1 MAPHLRGLNANPIED
16 GHAAPS
22 VKKMQRMRLAF
33 KVRAAGIAQKH
44 RSLSLAS
51 LVIPLHCQL
60 FTVEVQF
67 LTRIHPVSM
76 VRAAL
81 GAELS

>member
-33 KVRAAGIAQKH
+33 KVGAAGIAKNTEFY
-44 RSLSLAS
+44 RSPAS
-51 LVIPLHCQL
+51 
-60 FTVEVQF
+60 
-67 LTRIHPVSM
+67 
-76 VRAAL
+76 
-81 GAELS
+81 